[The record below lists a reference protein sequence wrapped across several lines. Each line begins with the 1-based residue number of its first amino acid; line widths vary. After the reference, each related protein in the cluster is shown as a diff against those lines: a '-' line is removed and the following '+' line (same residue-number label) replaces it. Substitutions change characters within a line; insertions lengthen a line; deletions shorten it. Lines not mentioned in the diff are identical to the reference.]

1 MKIPFKI
8 YPLDDHIKYSN
19 SNDLIRKY
27 LYCPLCFN
35 KSLDLKVQ
43 ETILSVFY
51 IKAPEPVFVCSACNK
66 KVEPINLSEMREEK
80 IKKIN
85 KYE

>member
-1 MKIPFKI
+1 MKKTDSQDK
-8 YPLDDHIKYSN
+8 L
-19 SNDLIRKY
+19 
-27 LYCPLCFN
+27 
-35 KSLDLKVQ
+35 
-43 ETILSVFY
+43 
-51 IKAPEPVFVCSACNK
+51 FVDNIG